1 MTKVQ
6 VEYEFDQPL
15 AEGLLDRVAAAH
27 RIFGMSRVRLN
38 PELDRLEVDYDASR
52 LTLAQVEAALRGLDL
67 PIRKAGGR

>member
-15 AEGLLDRVAAAH
+15 DEGLLGRVAAAH

-38 PELDRLEVDYDASR
+38 PELDRLVVDYDASR